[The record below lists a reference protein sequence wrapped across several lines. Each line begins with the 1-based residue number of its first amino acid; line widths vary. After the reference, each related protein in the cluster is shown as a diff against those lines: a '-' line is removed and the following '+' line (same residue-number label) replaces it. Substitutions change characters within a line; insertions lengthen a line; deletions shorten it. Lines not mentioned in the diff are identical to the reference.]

1 MGIPGPEGPGPI
13 RSTDMVKM
21 ITIAELAAAW
31 GVSRQRVWQL
41 RERIP
46 GGQCAGGTAWVFPES
61 TKDPAVRDAITETR
75 YRKKSEK
82 SENE

>member
-1 MGIPGPEGPGPI
+1 
-13 RSTDMVKM
+13 MVKM

-46 GGQCAGGTAWVFPES
+46 GGQCAGGTAWIFPES

-75 YRKKSEK
+75 YRNMGSQRKGPLTCSPMPV
-82 SENE
+82 SPLRWRR

>member
-1 MGIPGPEGPGPI
+1 
-13 RSTDMVKM
+13 MVKM

-46 GGQCAGGTAWVFPES
+46 GGQCAGGTAWIFPAR
-61 TKDPAVRDAITETR
+61 TNDPAVRDAITEIR
-75 YRKKSEK
+75 YRRKGPLTCSPMPV
-82 SENE
+82 SPLRWRR